1 METLLKD
8 LRYGVRMLLKRPA
21 FTAIAVVTLALGIGA
36 NTAIFS
42 VVNAVL
48 LKPLPYKNSEQL
60 VRVWETFLPDGWGS
74 VSAANLKDWREQ
86 NDVFTNI
93 VAYQAASFN
102 LQGNDS
108 PERVL
113 GATVSSN
120 FFDTLET
127 QPVIGR
133 GFLSEEEQ
141 PGNHRV
147 VIISTQLWRRNFG
160 ADPQIINKTMPLNG
174 ESFTIVG
181 VMPVDFYFPFRN
193 VELWVPLAFTPEQWA
208 NRGSHAYLT
217 IARLKPGVTF
227 EQAKEQ
233 MNGIGASL
241 ASQYSEDA
249 GRGVRL
255 IPLKEEMVQS
265 SRTSLF
271 VLLAAVGFVLLIAC
285 ANVANLLLA
294 RASSRRKESA
304 IRIALGAG
312 RWRLIRQFLT
322 ESLILSVVGSAIGL
336 LLAKLGIDLLLT
348 LAATILPRT
357 NEIGLDLPVLAFT
370 LALSLVTG
378 IGFGIA
384 PALQISKTDVH
395 ETLKEGGGRAMSAA
409 GHARLRSILVVT
421 EVALALVMLIGAGLL
436 IKSFAQLQQINSGL
450 RPENVLTMRV
460 SLPKA
465 KYSTTQAA
473 STFYHQVMEKV
484 SSLPGVQAVGAINML
499 PLQRSGFNGDI
510 QIEGQGPYQPGEAPL
525 AEFRAVTPDYFRA
538 LGIPFIEGQTYN
550 AQVTEKSPPVII
562 INQTLA
568 KRAWPNESAI
578 GKRIRIWT
586 PDWITVT
593 GVVGDTKQSGLA
605 DAVRSEIYFSD
616 AQAPDTDLT
625 QAMSLVVRGSSDPA
639 SLTSSIRREVQA
651 VDPTQPIYSI
661 ESMESV
667 IAASVSDRRLNMIL
681 LGIFA
686 AVALVL
692 AAVGIYGVLSYSVS
706 QRSHEIGIRMAV
718 GAQPKDILK
727 LVVGQAMM
735 MALIGV
741 AIGLVAAFALTRL
754 MASLLYGVSATD
766 PLIFALI
773 SVALTSV
780 ALAASLVPARRA
792 IKVDPMIALRYE

>member
-8 LRYGVRMLLKRPA
+8 VRYGVRMLLKRPA

-48 LKPLPYKNSEQL
+48 LKPLPYKNSDQL
-60 VRVWETFLPDGWGS
+60 VRLWETFLPDGWGS

-86 NDVFTNI
+86 NEAFTNI
-93 VAYQAASFN
+93 VAYQAGSFN
-102 LQGNDS
+102 LQGSDN

-120 FFDTLET
+120 FFDTLES
-127 QPVIGR
+127 PPALGR
-133 GFLSEEEQ
+133 GFLPEEEK

-147 VIISTQLWRRNFG
+147 AVLSAQLWRRNFG
-160 ADPQIINKTMPLNG
+160 ADPQIVNKTIQLNS
-174 ESFTIVG
+174 ESFTIIG
-181 VMPVDFYFPFRN
+181 VMPADFQFPFRT

-208 NRGSHAYLT
+208 NRGSHSYLA
-217 IARLKPGVTF
+217 IGRLKPGVSLA
-227 EQAKEQ
+227 QASDQ
-233 MNGIGASL
+233 MSAIGASL

-255 IPLKEEMVQS
+255 IALKEEIVQS

-304 IRIALGAG
+304 IRTALGAG

-322 ESLILSVVGSAIGL
+322 ESVILSVVGSALGL
-336 LLAKLGIDLLLT
+336 LLAKLGLDLLLT

-357 NEIGLDLPVLAFT
+357 NEIGLDLKVLAFT

-409 GHARLRSILVVT
+409 GHARLRNILVVT
-421 EVALALVMLIGAGLL
+421 EVALALVMLVGAGLL

-460 SLPKA
+460 SLPNA

-473 STFYHQVMEKV
+473 STFYKQVFDRV
-484 SSLPGVQAVGAINML
+484 SNLPGVQAAGAINML

-510 QIEGQGPYQPGEAPL
+510 EIEGQGPYQPGQAPL

-550 AQVTEKSPPVII
+550 AQITEKSPPIVI
-562 INQTLA
+562 INQTMA
-568 KRAWPNESAI
+568 KRYWPNESAI

-586 PDWITVT
+586 PDWLTVT
-593 GVVGDTKQSGLA
+593 GVVGDTKQSGLTQE
-605 DAVRSEIYFSD
+605 VRSEIYFSD
-616 AQAPDTDLT
+616 AQAPDLALT
-625 QAMSLVVRGSSDPA
+625 QSMSLVVRAASDPA
-639 SLTSSIRREVQA
+639 NLTPIIRREVQA
-651 VDPTQPIYSI
+651 VDPAQPIYSI

-667 IAASVSDRRLNMIL
+667 IATSVSDRRLNMML

-692 AAVGIYGVLSYSVS
+692 AAVGIYGVLSYTVS
-706 QRSHEIGIRMAV
+706 QRTHEIGIRMAV
-718 GAQPKDILK
+718 GARPSDILK
-727 LVVGQAMM
+727 LVVRQAMS
-735 MALIGV
+735 MALAGV
-741 AIGLVAAFALTRL
+741 AVGLVASFALTRL
-754 MASLLYGVSATD
+754 MSSLLFGVSATD
-766 PLIFALI
+766 PATFALI
-773 SVALTSV
+773 SIILTGV
-780 ALAASLVPARRA
+780 ALAACFVPARRA
-792 IKVDPMIALRYE
+792 TKVDPMIALRYE